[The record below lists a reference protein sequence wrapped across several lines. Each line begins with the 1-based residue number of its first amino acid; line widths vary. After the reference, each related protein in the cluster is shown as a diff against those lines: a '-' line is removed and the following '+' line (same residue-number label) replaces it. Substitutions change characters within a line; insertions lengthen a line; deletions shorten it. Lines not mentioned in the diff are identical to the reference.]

1 MDLVSLEE
9 RSNVA
14 FSNDDSP
21 PPRLSISTSA
31 MTDVMK
37 KAEEEEEIG
46 RKLRVKPEAEELPGS
61 PSFRFYFQQA
71 SAIESFAHDDRK
83 EEVIEKSNV
92 QQRSCK
98 REESITSSHSNTK
111 EESTKKYDGEN
122 SSSASHSNEEPIAIG
137 KRDEGCASSSSNET
151 NYLSNSM

>member
-21 PPRLSISTSA
+21 PPRMSISTSA
-31 MTDVMK
+31 MTDMMK

-46 RKLRVKPEAEELPGS
+46 RKLCVKPEGEELPGS

-71 SAIESFAHDDRK
+71 SAIESLTRDDHKEGKIFFAR
-83 EEVIEKSNV
+83 N
-92 QQRSCK
+92 
-98 REESITSSHSNTK
+98 
-111 EESTKKYDGEN
+111 
-122 SSSASHSNEEPIAIG
+122 
-137 KRDEGCASSSSNET
+137 
-151 NYLSNSM
+151 